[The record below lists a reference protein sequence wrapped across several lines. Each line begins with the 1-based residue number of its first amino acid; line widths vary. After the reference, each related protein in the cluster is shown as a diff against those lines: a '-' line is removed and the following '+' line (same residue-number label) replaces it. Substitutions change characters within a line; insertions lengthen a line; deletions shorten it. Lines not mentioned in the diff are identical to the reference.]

1 MTCLASPTCVVL
13 TPQPRRRKLKCDRL
27 VPCYQCRKSPRLCRY
42 ADQENGHDS
51 EESDSDSPEQLLKR
65 PHIEAGDG
73 YLRRPSN
80 QTDPLEKLPVAAPGL
95 EEISARLERLET
107 LIGQGLPT
115 HNHGATALPRAIRN
129 RPAGGGVLF
138 SDPGHSAVQALA
150 SLVSVGQGRLH
161 DGVQRQKKKLTRC

>member
-1 MTCLASPTCVVL
+1 MACLASSTCAVL
-13 TPQPRRRKLKCDRL
+13 ISPRRRKLKCDRL
-27 VPCYQCRKSPRLCRY
+27 VPCYQCHKSPRPCRY

-51 EESDSDSPEQLLKR
+51 DSSDSDAPEQLPKR

-73 YLRRPSN
+73 HLRRPSN

-129 RPAGGGVLF
+129 RAAGGGVLF
-138 SDPGHSAVQALA
+138 SGPGHSADIQALA
-150 SLVSVGQGRLH
+150 SLVSVAPGRP
-161 DGVQRQKKKLTRC
+161 DGRVQRQKKLTRC